1 MSEKKERKPNPWL
14 IHVKGVKAENPDLKY
29 SEVLKKA
36 KETYVPIDK

>member
-14 IHVKGVKAENPDLKY
+14 IYVKEVNDKNPDMKY